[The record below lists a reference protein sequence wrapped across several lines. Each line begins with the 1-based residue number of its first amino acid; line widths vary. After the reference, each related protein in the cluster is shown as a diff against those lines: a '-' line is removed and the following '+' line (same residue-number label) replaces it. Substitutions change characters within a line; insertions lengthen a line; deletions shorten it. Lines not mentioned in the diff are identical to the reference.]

1 MSKRIPFYKPKS
13 RAPRESWE
21 HYGIT
26 IERYLQLRNVLESG
40 QYDGIAR
47 DAAYQA
53 NKDIAEYIL
62 LSVKKNKSYEGVEYV
77 RGLGRIP
84 CGRTDF
90 YGYRRL
96 FYHIFDEHIKENEG
110 R

>member
-1 MSKRIPFYKPKS
+1 MSKHIPFVKPKNH
-13 RAPRESWE
+13 APRESWE

-26 IERYLQLRNVLESG
+26 IERYLQLRNALGSG
-40 QYDGIAR
+40 QYDDIAR
-47 DAAYQA
+47 AAAYQA

-62 LSVKKNKSYEGVEYV
+62 LSVKKNKSYEGVEFV

-96 FYHIFDEHIKENEG
+96 FYHIFDEQIKGVEM
-110 R
+110 